1 MSPILREMH
10 PPRVK
15 DYGSEV
21 VLLPGKDILHSEH
34 DIATHRF
41 GS

>member
-1 MSPILREMH
+1 MSPTLKEMH

-15 DYGSEV
+15 DYGSI